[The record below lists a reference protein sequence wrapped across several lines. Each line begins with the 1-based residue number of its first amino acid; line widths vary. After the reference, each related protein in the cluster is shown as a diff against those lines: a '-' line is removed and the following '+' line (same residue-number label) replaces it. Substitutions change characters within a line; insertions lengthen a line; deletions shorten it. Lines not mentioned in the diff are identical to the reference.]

1 MILTNCIRP
10 EKVDCACNPYFDDY
24 DNNLIGRLDVGN
36 LVSATCTFSAYVI
49 DWYLD
54 GELVLTTGKGTD
66 PDIDEYHPFINDAAL
81 IIEDAGIYVPVIRY
95 VVIDGD
101 KILSE
106 PKPCQKWCEDLS
118 GLPSIT
124 VRRLECSVSCGG
136 PTPTLGYDCKV
147 VYESLL
153 GVETERDKTLKL
165 YLGDNTGYVAFIFTG
180 YIVKD
185 TVSVYYNDETE
196 YLESY
201 VVGTNVYPGND
212 PTLDP
217 MEVDASSVKFLV
229 NITDR
234 TFVEGDY
241 LRIVVTAS
249 TTTDTKWGLEF
260 ACLDRGSLDIGCAS
274 CFPIESRDVDLAT
287 FTPTMTYNGTTC
299 TYTLEFKMDEP
310 TSDCVAS
317 DLYEYSGMTATYGG
331 GLSSYEPIDGTVKI
345 NLIDA
350 HYFSFQAKTTN
361 NYTCKPY
368 KRYSYIYDPDA
379 IIEGDSKKR
388 VTFIFYD
395 SRDLV
400 DWQNSYNSAIAD
412 WKMTWSPDKTSWQ
425 YYKLFYMQWRQNPI
439 DYNEDGSE
447 KIYCDDTFTWV
458 PNIMFHRNTEVA
470 FETGKVDLIFTASD
484 PTVGF
489 THPVSTY
496 GSGDMYG
503 ASVAKRIA
511 GQTIEGVLQPQ
522 ISTITLSGTNG
533 TLSISGAGGLTKTVT
548 FTTDIYTTAQNFVT
562 VNAADYLAQGIVL
575 TCTTSLDY
583 VATMTMDLYTEL
595 RNDFDANFVHPADE
609 TSRCNNVWSLI
620 NSHVTSI
627 TNTLSYSK
635 FSGNSSCKN
644 CATVNGY
651 YVYEIDTAQLSVT
664 PYYFYYLPMKA
675 LLGGVCTTMLGWF
688 ECIPQEGSPD
698 NACLYT
704 GWKHRYTFFI
714 LDMKVEFT
722 NLEYETDLPEKTP
735 AEIIQHRLDNFRISS
750 RLNRTTGE
758 LEETYTVIYE
768 TSS

>member
-1 MILTNCIRP
+1 
-10 EKVDCACNPYFDDY
+10 
-24 DNNLIGRLDVGN
+24 
-36 LVSATCTFSAYVI
+36 
-49 DWYLD
+49 
-54 GELVLTTGKGTD
+54 
-66 PDIDEYHPFINDAAL
+66 
-81 IIEDAGIYVPVIRY
+81 
-95 VVIDGD
+95 
-101 KILSE
+101 
-106 PKPCQKWCEDLS
+106 
-118 GLPSIT
+118 
-124 VRRLECSVSCGG
+124 
-136 PTPTLGYDCKV
+136 
-147 VYESLL
+147 
-153 GVETERDKTLKL
+153 
-165 YLGDNTGYVAFIFTG
+165 
-180 YIVKD
+180 
-185 TVSVYYNDETE
+185 
-196 YLESY
+196 
-201 VVGTNVYPGND
+201 
-212 PTLDP
+212 

-260 ACLDRGSLDIGCAS
+260 TCLDRNSFDIGCAS

-317 DLYEYSGMTATYGG
+317 DLYKYSGMTATYGG

-350 HYFSFQAKTTN
+350 HYLTTNAMATN
-361 NYTCKPY
+361 NYGCVPN
-368 KRYSYIYDPDA
+368 KRYSYVYDNNA
-379 IIEGDSKKR
+379 IIEGSSKKR
-388 VTFIFYD
+388 FTFILYHPD
-395 SRDLV
+395 DLAA
-400 DWQNSYNSAIAD
+400 WQDSYNGAIANL
-412 WKMTWSPDKTSWQ
+412 KMAWSSDPTSWQ
-425 YYKLFYMQWRQNPI
+425 YYKLFYIGIRQTPI
-439 DYNEDGSE
+439 FYDEFGEETRNCQDSYTT
-447 KIYCDDTFTWV
+447 KPTTF
-458 PNIMFHRNTEVA
+458 FHRNTEVT

-489 THPVSTY
+489 THPTSTY

-503 ASVAKRIA
+503 AAVAKRVAGEEIA
-511 GQTIEGVLQPQ
+511 GVPQSQ

-533 TLSISGAGGLTKTVT
+533 TLSISGAGGLTKSVT
-548 FTTDIYTTAQNFVT
+548 FVTDIYTTAQNFVT
-562 VNAADYLAQGIVL
+562 ANAADYLAQGIIL

-583 VATMTMDLYTEL
+583 VATMTLDFYTGL
-595 RNDFDANFVHPADE
+595 RDDFDANFIHPADE
-609 TSRCNNVWSLI
+609 VTRCNNAWSVI
-620 NSHVTSI
+620 NGHVNSI
-627 TNTLSYSK
+627 MGSTTGSTW
-635 FSGNSSCKN
+635 SGNSGCRN
-644 CATVNGY
+644 CVTINGY
-651 YVYEIDTAQLSVT
+651 YVFDTDTAQLSVT
-664 PYYFYYLPMKA
+664 PYYSYYLPMKA
-675 LLGGVCTTMLGWF
+675 LLGDVCATMPGWF

-722 NLEYETDLPEKTP
+722 NLEYETDPPAKTH